1 MIMEDN
7 KMNNTKLNI
16 INDELLKVVSNIINT
31 KLPVHDEKAKEDFLN
46 TYINHVENGYFLRL
60 RKLVE
65 LEAPESV
72 IKNEAYNF
80 CDSMISLMF
89 DVPLLSEEEKD
100 EVYMYTEQPTKEDTG
115 SV

>member
-16 INDELLKVVSNIINT
+16 ISDELLKVVSNIINT
-31 KLPVHDEKAKEDFLN
+31 KLPNLDEKKKEDFLN
-46 TYINHVENGYFLRL
+46 SYINYVENGSLKLRV
-60 RKLVE
+60 LVDQ
-65 LEAPESV
+65 EAPEAV
-72 IKNEAYNF
+72 IKNEAYNI
-80 CDSMISLMF
+80 CDSMISLAF
-89 DVPLLSEEEKD
+89 DVPLLSEDEKD